1 MTVGANGQIRTSFDG
16 ITWVG
21 RSSGTSTDLSGITFA
36 NDYPFG
42 NSTFVTVGAL
52 GTILTSSDNGITWA
66 SRTSGTTKSLQGVA
80 YKE

>member
-1 MTVGANGQIRTSFDG
+1 MTVGANGHVITSPDGTTWTSRT
-16 ITWVG
+16 
-21 RSSGTSTDLSGITFA
+21 SGTSSGLSGITFA

-66 SRTSGTTKSLQGVA
+66 SRASGITKSLQGVA

>member
-36 NDYPFG
+36 NYHPPY
-42 NSTFVTVGAL
+42 SSSSFVAVGL
-52 GTILTSSDNGITWA
+52 GGTILTSLAQSYVVE
-66 SRTSGTTKSLQGVA
+66 RTSGTTKNLQGVA